1 MIFTPII
8 AFLLLMAA
16 RLWGGAALDGRLTP
30 EGILAIDREL
40 AVAMVVAGALFI
52 DGLIRYFYWHRYWR
66 RQRGRET
73 PALIR
78 DILTLAIVLLSLSL
92 GLWWQEGLSFTGLI
106 TASGA
111 TAIILGIALQTV
123 IQDLFSGLS
132 INLEGS
138 CALGDWLTIYSEH
151 LPEPIYGRVT
161 GVTWRAMFLALEDGR
176 SLMVPNH
183 IITANAVLNHSRPRE
198 AKRLVVEISVDN
210 RVPYGRVTNML
221 LGEAMKVSRGPG
233 MAIDPGPSVVIDRL
247 SSDAVFYHVRFYSDP
262 HGITPTLAKSVM
274 YRALLGIMQRNAL
287 PMPVTQIE
295 MAEAPDL
302 TSVPAQAEIQSGLRH
317 TDLFARVLNDAQL
330 EFLAGRSKITQF
342 ELDAV
347 LIRQGEVA
355 SSMFIL
361 LEGAARITIA
371 SSQNSQQEV
380 AVLSTGDIVGEM
392 SLMTGANRS
401 ATVTA
406 MTRIKAVEIT
416 KEPVAELL
424 QQSPELFSSFSQVL
438 SQRQEQ
444 LNLLAHQAMYKAP
457 DAKDLMARMKA
468 FFSHVLG
475 SS

>member
-1 MIFTPII
+1 
-8 AFLLLMAA
+8 
-16 RLWGGAALDGRLTP
+16 
-30 EGILAIDREL
+30 
-40 AVAMVVAGALFI
+40 
-52 DGLIRYFYWHRYWR
+52 
-66 RQRGRET
+66 
-73 PALIR
+73 
-78 DILTLAIVLLSLSL
+78 
-92 GLWWQEGLSFTGLI
+92 
-106 TASGA
+106 
-111 TAIILGIALQTV
+111 
-123 IQDLFSGLS
+123 
-132 INLEGS
+132 
-138 CALGDWLTIYSEH
+138 
-151 LPEPIYGRVT
+151 
-161 GVTWRAMFLALEDGR
+161 
-176 SLMVPNH
+176 
-183 IITANAVLNHSRPRE
+183 
-198 AKRLVVEISVDN
+198 
-210 RVPYGRVTNML
+210 
-221 LGEAMKVSRGPG
+221 
-233 MAIDPGPSVVIDRL
+233 
-247 SSDAVFYHVRFYSDP
+247 
-262 HGITPTLAKSVM
+262 
-274 YRALLGIMQRNAL
+274 
-287 PMPVTQIE
+287 MPVTQIE